1 MRSQSTY
8 ARHAALTPPTQTHN
22 DHSGAAQAARV
33 ADQVAAHIGG
43 YRAVAAA
50 SECDA
55 VLQPIRNVSDLPTLS
70 SGAAVNIYGAERTD
84 QGFRRDRTHLTI
96 GGL

>member
-50 SECDA
+50 TRPRT
-55 VLQPIRNVSDLPTLS
+55 VIGIRADVQTRERPRRRVMRHSRQTSLADES
-70 SGAAVNIYGAERTD
+70 S
-84 QGFRRDRTHLTI
+84 
-96 GGL
+96 